1 MNKYAVKCYA
11 FYAQYSLYRLGIN
24 ILCLFYS
31 VDLSEI
37 FANIKACPLILCAKE
52 MLEITESIVIAII
65 AMLGTC
71 AGSFGGIITASKL
84 TNFRLE
90 KLEAKVD
97 KHNNFAERMPVV
109 EEKLKV
115 LNHRIEDLEREKNEY
130 EIYKRN
136 I

>member
-1 MNKYAVKCYA
+1 
-11 FYAQYSLYRLGIN
+11 
-24 ILCLFYS
+24 
-31 VDLSEI
+31 
-37 FANIKACPLILCAKE
+37 

-115 LNHRIEDLEREKNEY
+115 LNHRIEDLKREKNEY

>member
-1 MNKYAVKCYA
+1 
-11 FYAQYSLYRLGIN
+11 
-24 ILCLFYS
+24 
-31 VDLSEI
+31 
-37 FANIKACPLILCAKE
+37 

-71 AGSFGGIITASKL
+71 AGSFGCIITASKL